1 MAAISDAQVDA
12 ILAAVATPADLPQRL
27 SNPQAS
33 PQIKRERVADAG
45 GSLGSNTTT
54 LPPPPPPPMSP
65 MPRRS
70 CSQRALFNGPSPEKG
85 SGQERFRQMMSG
97 QAIAKTFTTPPATY
111 PQLPGL
117 KPQGTQLPTA
127 ADYYPTPMNGTDGRA
142 VSVNPSSQLFTAATG
157 YGKDS
162 GTSRSE
168 SMPAPQRDTSTN
180 NGTSSSNSSTNKGVF
195 RTTYSSL
202 LSSECQSR
210 RFNPAFTEW
219 EGSPGK
225 FYAKV
230 RIQDHTITDARAYRN
245 AMEAKQA
252 LAKQAVQWIRDNL
265 PKDEIPTRAAQEAN
279 LKQAQINRAR
289 ADRVRSNESYYDTG
303 ARSVHGNGNGL
314 ANGLANGYGS
324 GGGNGYS
331 HYSPSKDRPSR
342 PQGGAVA
349 DYKKSDRQNLLE
361 QIRSLYGN
369 GRGPSDAVLAD
380 PAAARAF
387 LEGFALGD
395 RLRES
400 AARAERRRS
409 RSPKAGGDRR
419 PGRDYRERSA
429 AARPDY

>member
-1 MAAISDAQVDA
+1 MLSAIA
-12 ILAAVATPADLPQRL
+12 
-27 SNPQAS
+27 AS
-33 PQIKRERVADAG
+33 PQIKPERVPDADVA
-45 GSLGSNTTT
+45 LGSNHAT
-54 LPPPPPPPMSP
+54 LPPPPPPPISP
-65 MPRRS
+65 MPRSS
-70 CSQRALFNGPSPEKG
+70 CSQRALFNGPSPQKG
-85 SGQERFRQMMSG
+85 SGQERFRQLMSG
-97 QAIAKTFTTPPATY
+97 QAIGKTFTTPPATY
-111 PQLPGL
+111 PKLPGYT
-117 KPQGTQLPTA
+117 PAQGGHLTTI

-142 VSVNPSSQLFTAATG
+142 VSVNPSSQVSTAATG

-162 GTSRSE
+162 GTLRSE
-168 SMPAPQRDTSTN
+168 SMPAPQRDPATN
-180 NGTSSSNSSTNKGVF
+180 NGTSSSNSATNKGVF

-219 EGSPGK
+219 EGTPGK

-230 RIQDHTITDARAYRN
+230 RIQDHTITDARAYRS
-245 AMEAKQA
+245 AMEAKQS
-252 LAKQAVQWIRDNL
+252 LAKQAIQWIRANL
-265 PKDEIPTRAAQEAN
+265 PKDGLPTRASQEAS
-279 LKQAQINRAR
+279 LKQAQINRER
-289 ADRVRSNESYYDTG
+289 AERVRSSEIYYDTG
-303 ARSVHGNGNGL
+303 ARSGNGGGNGL
-314 ANGLANGYGS
+314 ATGLANGYGS

-331 HYSPSKDRPSR
+331 HYSPSKDRASR

-349 DYKKSDRQNLLE
+349 DYKKNDRQNLLD
-361 QIRSLYGN
+361 QIRSLYGH

-419 PGRDYRERSA
+419 SGRDYRERSA
-429 AARPDY
+429 AARPD